1 MGWAEKRIQQYN
13 QGQKA
18 NWLERRSLEHAN
30 PVHLVLAVIGTIPLI
45 YGLWIHS
52 WILIITGV
60 LLNLLGHLYCW
71 LKK

>member
-1 MGWAEKRIQQYN
+1 MGWAETKIQQYN

-18 NWLERRSLEHAN
+18 NWIERRILEHAN
-30 PVHLVLAVIGTIPLI
+30 PVHLVLQVLGSIPFI
-45 YGLWIHS
+45 YGLWKHKWLFIVAG
-52 WILIITGV
+52 I

>member
-1 MGWAEKRIQQYN
+1 MGWAEKRIQEYN

-30 PVHLVLAVIGTIPLI
+30 PLHFVLAVIGAVPLV

-52 WILIITGV
+52 WILIVMGV
-60 LLNLLGHLYCW
+60 LINLFGHLYCW
-71 LKK
+71 FKR